1 MVRRFIRG
9 DRRVASAFLVAVS
22 GQPVLARTLNLV
34 PTYNV
39 KSTNLNLKLR
49 CDGFGL
55 AITLYCVITPNS
67 VSFLCRGCKGQ
78 FSIIKD
84 DVFTTR
90 SAKKYRSGGCGMI
103 AKKSDLRV
111 ECQE

>member
-1 MVRRFIRG
+1 MRPG
-9 DRRVASAFLVAVS
+9 DNALLRYHPQQCLFLM
-22 GQPVLARTLNLV
+22 QQH
-34 PTYNV
+34 
-39 KSTNLNLKLR
+39 
-49 CDGFGL
+49 
-55 AITLYCVITPNS
+55 
-67 VSFLCRGCKGQ
+67 KGQ

-90 SAKKYRSGGCGMI
+90 GVKKYRSGECGMI